1 MAVRYELRDKMAEVS
16 ADEAKRSDVPVV
28 EVITS
33 DAFRTLTGIER
44 DGVEALRSLEAS
56 ETRFVEVYPG
66 FLVGSFAVPDKADPT
81 GDPALFSFY
90 LEDEHLIFIEDG
102 TVAEAILA
110 SIAKSGVMR
119 TMGTAHCL
127 YLFFKTLLVD
137 DLAYLGR
144 LEDTMED
151 AEEAM
156 IERGADITTSM
167 IMAYRRA
174 SSRLGTYYQ
183 QVAAMAAIIAD
194 DENKLMEPADARAF
208 TRVSNLADR
217 LANRAEI
224 IKEYGI
230 QLHELHQ
237 TRISLKQNSV
247 MQVLTIV
254 TVLFAP
260 LTLVTG
266 WFGMNLAVMPGLDWP
281 WLWALLIVLAVT
293 FSGALLAFFHRKG
306 WL

>member
-1 MAVRYELRDKMAEVS
+1 MAVRYELRDKMVEVS

-56 ETRFVEVYPG
+56 ETSFVEVYPG

-237 TRISLKQNSV
+237 TRIDLKQNSI
-247 MQVLTIV
+247 MQTFTIV

-266 WFGMNLAVMPGLDWP
+266 WFGMNLTVLPGVDWP
-281 WLWALLIVLAVT
+281 WTAAALIALAVIT
-293 FSGALLAFFHRKG
+293 TSGFLIYFRRRH

>member
-1 MAVRYELRDKMAEVS
+1 MAVRYELRDKMVEVS

-56 ETRFVEVYPG
+56 ETSFVEVYPG

-237 TRISLKQNSV
+237 TRIDLKQNSI
-247 MQVLTIV
+247 MQTFTIV

-266 WFGMNLAVMPGLDWP
+266 WFGMNLTVLPGLDWP
-281 WLWALLIVLAVT
+281 YMAVT
-293 FSGALLAFFHRKG
+293 IIALAALMIVTMILFFKKKN

>member
-1 MAVRYELRDKMAEVS
+1 MAVRYELRDKMVEVS

-56 ETRFVEVYPG
+56 ETSFVEVYPG

-237 TRISLKQNSV
+237 TRIDLKQNSI
-247 MQVLTIV
+247 MQTFTIV

-266 WFGMNLAVMPGLDWP
+266 WFGMNLSVLPGVDWP
-281 WLWALLIVLAVT
+281 WMAAALIALAVVT
-293 FSGALLAFFHRKG
+293 TSGFLIYFRRRH

>member
-1 MAVRYELRDKMAEVS
+1 MAVRYELRDKMVEVS

-56 ETRFVEVYPG
+56 ETSFVEVYPG

-237 TRISLKQNSV
+237 TRIDLKQNSI
-247 MQVLTIV
+247 MQTLTVV
-254 TVLFAP
+254 TVIIAP
-260 LTLVTG
+260 LTLLTG
-266 WFGMNLAVMPGLDWP
+266 WFGMNVPLPGLNLPYMWII
-281 WLWALLIVLAVT
+281 LLGIALAVT
-293 FSGALLAFFHRKG
+293 LVLVLHFHRRK
-306 WL
+306 WLK

>member
-56 ETRFVEVYPG
+56 ETSFVEVYPG

-81 GDPALFSFY
+81 GDPALLSFY

-237 TRISLKQNSV
+237 TRIDLKQNSI
-247 MQVLTIV
+247 MQTFTIV

-266 WFGMNLAVMPGLDWP
+266 WFGMNLTVLPGVDWP
-281 WLWALLIVLAVT
+281 WMAAALIALAVVT
-293 FSGALLAFFHRKG
+293 TSGFLIYFRRRH

>member
-1 MAVRYELRDKMAEVS
+1 MAVRYELRDKMVEVS

-56 ETRFVEVYPG
+56 ETSFVEVYPG

-237 TRISLKQNSV
+237 TRIDLKQNSI
-247 MQVLTIV
+247 MQTFTIV

-266 WFGMNLAVMPGLDWP
+266 WFGMNLSVLPGVDWP
-281 WLWALLIVLAVT
+281 WMSAALIALAVVT
-293 FSGALLAFFHRKG
+293 TSGFLIYFRRRH

>member
-1 MAVRYELRDKMAEVS
+1 
-16 ADEAKRSDVPVV
+16 
-28 EVITS
+28 
-33 DAFRTLTGIER
+33 
-44 DGVEALRSLEAS
+44 
-56 ETRFVEVYPG
+56 
-66 FLVGSFAVPDKADPT
+66 
-81 GDPALFSFY
+81 
-90 LEDEHLIFIEDG
+90 
-102 TVAEAILA
+102 
-110 SIAKSGVMR
+110 
-119 TMGTAHCL
+119 
-127 YLFFKTLLVD
+127 
-137 DLAYLGR
+137 
-144 LEDTMED
+144 MED

-237 TRISLKQNSV
+237 TRIDLKQNSI
-247 MQVLTIV
+247 MQTFTIV

-266 WFGMNLAVMPGLDWP
+266 WFGMNLTVLPGVDWP
-281 WLWALLIVLAVT
+281 WMAAALIALAVVT
-293 FSGALLAFFHRKG
+293 TSGFLIYFRRRH

>member
-1 MAVRYELRDKMAEVS
+1 MAVRYELRDKMVEVS

-56 ETRFVEVYPG
+56 ETSFVEVYPG

-81 GDPALFSFY
+81 GDSALFSFY

-237 TRISLKQNSV
+237 TRIDLKQNSI
-247 MQVLTIV
+247 MQTFTIV

-266 WFGMNLAVMPGLDWP
+266 WFGMNLTVLPGVDWP
-281 WLWALLIVLAVT
+281 WMAAALIALAVVT
-293 FSGALLAFFHRKG
+293 TSGFLIYFRRRH

>member
-1 MAVRYELRDKMAEVS
+1 MAEVS

-56 ETRFVEVYPG
+56 ETSFVEVYPG

-81 GDPALFSFY
+81 GDPALLSFY

-230 QLHELHQ
+230 QLHELRQ
-237 TRISLKQNSV
+237 TRIDLKQNSI
-247 MQVLTIV
+247 MQTFTIV

-266 WFGMNLAVMPGLDWP
+266 WFGMNLTVLPGVDWP
-281 WLWALLIVLAVT
+281 WMAAALIALAVVT
-293 FSGALLAFFHRKG
+293 TSGFLIYFRRRH

>member
-1 MAVRYELRDKMAEVS
+1 MAVRYELRDKMVEVS

-56 ETRFVEVYPG
+56 ETSFVEVYPG

-237 TRISLKQNSV
+237 TRIDLKQNSI
-247 MQVLTIV
+247 MQTFTIV

-266 WFGMNLAVMPGLDWP
+266 WFGMNLTVLPGVDWP
-281 WLWALLIVLAVT
+281 WMAAALIALAVIT
-293 FSGALLAFFHRKG
+293 TSGFLIYFRRRH